1 MSFTLPQLTYG
12 FDALEPNIDART
24 MEIHYG
30 KHHQGY
36 TNNLNG
42 ATEGT
47 DLEEKSTALEVKLN
61 VPDNSASILVKI
73 NLPL

>member
-30 KHHQGY
+30 NTTKVIPTTLMEQ
-36 TNNLNG
+36 LK
-42 ATEGT
+42 E
-47 DLEEKSTALEVKLN
+47 L
-61 VPDNSASILVKI
+61 I
-73 NLPL
+73 

>member
-47 DLEEKSTALEVKLN
+47 DLEEKSIEAILKNLDMN
-61 VPDNSASILVKI
+61 SDVPT
-73 NLPL
+73 